1 MITVEKPWALPA
13 EQALAQLNSSDAG
26 LSTAEAG
33 KRLAEHGPN
42 EVGETVKHHGL
53 SILVSQFRNPLVF
66 VLILA
71 AIVAYSLGSHV
82 EAMVIISIVLINAA
96 LGFVQEYRA
105 ERAVRELRKY
115 VSLRVKVLRDGKVA
129 DIDSKEVVPGDIVYL
144 NIGDVVPADIRLM
157 KAEDMTAN
165 ESALTG
171 ESTPVEKHAAAIGDV
186 SLPQKMSNMAFM
198 GTSVSE
204 GSGFGV
210 VVATGGATFFGRTA
224 TYTKKTLET
233 DFHKSIREFGNLL
246 LKVIFVMTLFVFG
259 ANAILG
265 KGVFD
270 SFIFALAL
278 AVGIT
283 PEILPVVIT
292 IALSNGAHKM
302 AKEKVVTKLLAS
314 VEDLGNMDIICADK
328 TGTLT
333 EGTLSLLN
341 YLNLDNRKDD
351 KLILHGMLC
360 NSAVIPGKGLDNP
373 IDRAILAS
381 SAAARMQ
388 SKMKGYTLIR
398 RNEFD
403 FVRKRMSVLVQAG
416 KKRTLIS
423 KGAPESILKASA
435 SATVNGRKRWLTT
448 VLAARIREMVE
459 NQEKQG
465 YRVIAIAEKP
475 MKAQTATKAD
485 EHDLNLIGFLLFLDP
500 AKSTAKEAL
509 DTLRNLKVDV
519 RILTGD
525 SPIVTR
531 KICNDVG
538 LEIREGRVVT
548 GEELDALEALEFEEY
563 CRKYNVFARVTPE
576 HKYRIVTALKKE
588 GHVVGFLGDGINDAP
603 ALEAADVGVS
613 VDTAVGIA
621 KEAADIILLK
631 KSLRVLAHGITEG
644 RKIFG
649 NITKYIMNTIS
660 ANYGNMFT
668 VAISS
673 LFMRFIPLLPSQ
685 ILLNNFLSDIP
696 NLTIST
702 DNVDPEFVKK
712 PKHWDIKFIRRFMTY
727 FGLLSSVF
735 DLVLILP
742 LIFVFNAST
751 DLFRTAWFVE
761 SALSE
766 IIVVFAIRSKRSF
779 FRSMPSKWL
788 IVSSVLTIAFTVAI
802 TYTFIGQALFEF
814 VAMPFFILAFIGG
827 VLLTY
832 FISAELAKRWYFRK
846 FEM

>member
-1 MITVEKPWALPA
+1 MITAEKPWSLRA
-13 EQALAQLNSSDAG
+13 EEVLTHLKSSDAG
-26 LSTAEAG
+26 LSTVEAG
-33 KRLAEHGPN
+33 KRLGEYGSNEIAE
-42 EVGETVKHHGL
+42 TSKRHGL
-53 SILVSQFRNPLVF
+53 SILISQFRNPLVF
-66 VLILA
+66 VLIFA
-71 AIVAYSLGSHV
+71 AIVAYSLGSRI
-82 EAMVIISIVLINAA
+82 EALVIISIVIVNAA

-115 VSLRVKVLRDGKVA
+115 VSLRVKVLRDGKIVELDSR
-129 DIDSKEVVPGDIVYL
+129 DIVPGDIVCL

-157 KAEDMTAN
+157 KAEDMTTN

-171 ESTPVEKHAAAIGDV
+171 ESSPVEKHVVAVGDIA
-186 SLPQKMSNMAFM
+186 LPQKMSNMAFM

-204 GSGFGV
+204 GSGCGV
-210 VVATGGATFFGRTA
+210 VVATGGNTFFGRTA
-224 TYTKKTLET
+224 AYTKKTLET
-233 DFHKSIREFGNLL
+233 NFHKSIREFGNML
-246 LKVIFVMTLFVFG
+246 LKVILLMTLFVFG

-270 SFIFALAL
+270 SFLFALAL

-333 EGTLSLLN
+333 EGTLSLLS
-341 YLNLDNRKDD
+341 YMNLDNRKDD

-360 NSAVIPGKGLDNP
+360 NSAVIAGKGLDNP

-381 SAAARMQ
+381 SVAVRLQ
-388 SKMKGYTLIR
+388 PKLRGYELIR

-416 KKRTLIS
+416 KKRMLIA

-435 SATVNGRKRWLTT
+435 SATVNGKKRWLTT
-448 VLAARIREMVE
+448 ALVARITEMVE

-465 YRVIAIAEKP
+465 YRVIAVAEKS
-475 MKAQTATKAD
+475 MRQARATKAD
-485 EHDLNLIGFLLFLDP
+485 ERELNLLGFLLFLDP
-500 AKSTAKEAL
+500 PKSTAKEAL

-525 SPIVTR
+525 SPVVTR

-538 LEIREGRVVT
+538 LEIRESKVVT
-548 GEELDALEALEFEEY
+548 GEELDQLNEEQFSEY
-563 CRKYNVFARVTPE
+563 CRKYNVFARMTPE
-576 HKYRIVTALKKE
+576 HKYRIVTALKKA

-621 KEAADIILLK
+621 KAAADIILLK
-631 KSLRVLAHGITEG
+631 KSLRVLAHGIIEG

-685 ILLNNFLSDIP
+685 ILLNNFLSDVP

-712 PKHWDIKFIRRFMTY
+712 PKHWDTKFIRRFMTY

-735 DLVLILP
+735 DLALILP

-751 DLFRTAWFVE
+751 ELFRTAWFVE

-788 IVSSVLTIAFTVAI
+788 IVSSILTGVFTVAI
-802 TYTFIGQALFEF
+802 TYTMIGQALFEF
-814 VAMPFFILAFIGG
+814 AAMPFYILAFIGG

-832 FISAELAKRWYFRK
+832 FICAELAKRWYFKK